1 MGSLTQWG
9 LSRTRLQ
16 VLTQEGLEE
25 QIEAAQAQ
33 LAAVEL
39 EAEALGADAAA
50 AAAAGAAGRT
60 GDADA
65 DPSPAQAAAG
75 EGLDVLDT
83 FMLMTSSSV
92 VDQTRAKLE
101 AKRGALTR
109 ELKKLQKLL
118 QYARP
123 ALGGLKQRTPA
134 EVAAIAAQV
143 PTARN
148 YPTV

>member
-9 LSRTRLQ
+9 LSRSRTRLQ

-39 EAEALGADAAA
+39 EVEALGADAAA
-50 AAAAGAAGRT
+50 AAAAAGRA
-60 GDADA
+60 GGADA
-65 DPSPAQAAAG
+65 DPSPGQAA

-83 FMLMTSSSV
+83 FMRMTSSSV

-143 PTARN
+143 PIARN
-148 YPTV
+148 SPTV